1 MILRLPKD
9 RFEKNN
15 TISSCKA
22 ILNIYLLQYCHQKL
36 LRWNYLKMNEKELL
50 QDLLSEESAL
60 RQNATRAL
68 WNLWFSQA
76 GEEAE
81 TQIREGTQL
90 MDYQQYQKAQ
100 EIFEKIVM
108 DCPEFAEAHNKLATV
123 LYMQKKYSPA
133 IDECKITLKLN
144 PNHFGAWNG
153 HGLCLFQLA
162 RYPEAIKSFQ
172 AASTLQP
179 YAEFNKVYIAKCRG
193 QLN

>member
-1 MILRLPKD
+1 MILRLPRA

-15 TISSCKA
+15 TISSCKTLF
-22 ILNIYLLQYCHQKL
+22 IIYLLQYCYQNL
-36 LRWNYLKMNEKELL
+36 LRYLKMNEKELL
-50 QDLLSEESAL
+50 QDLLSKESAL

-68 WNLWFSQA
+68 WDLWFSQA

-81 TQIREGTQL
+81 FRVREGTQF
-90 MDYQQYQKAQ
+90 MDGQQYQKAQ
-100 EIFEKIVM
+100 EVFENLVM
-108 DCPEFAEAHNKLATV
+108 DFPNFAEAHNKLATV

-133 IDECKITLKLN
+133 IKECEITLKLN
-144 PNHFGAWNG
+144 ASHFGAWNG

-172 AASTLQP
+172 AALALQP